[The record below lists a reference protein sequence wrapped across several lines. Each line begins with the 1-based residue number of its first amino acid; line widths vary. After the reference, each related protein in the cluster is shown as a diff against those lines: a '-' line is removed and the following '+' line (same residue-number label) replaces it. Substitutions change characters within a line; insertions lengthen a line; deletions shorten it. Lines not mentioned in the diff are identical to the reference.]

1 MSAPAQPESVPL
13 WADLLTGGTL
23 VALLLWG
30 LIA

>member
-13 WADLLTGGTL
+13 WADLLTGGSL
-23 VALLLWG
+23 IFLILWS